1 MGYRIEV
8 RDRNLNR
15 VGEVDT
21 WIKLDFTVV
30 FCAQGSWQLLVK
42 NNTPQANLFEK
53 GGGIAIYQDGVDTPI
68 LTGAVE
74 TFQKYWTVEQHTNVG
89 SVYISGHCDNKLAYN
104 RLAFPDP
111 SKSIATQWSSTIS
124 TRTVSGGSSTALWN
138 EINKSMGPGAL
149 ADRRVPG
156 LVLDGSFP
164 VGDPISDSLRYD
176 VLGDKFEDWIAKNPG
191 TGYRFVYDANTKAI
205 VFHVFQ
211 PRDLTE
217 KIRFSPDLG
226 NLREFVYS
234 VTAPKVTRA
243 IVACQGDGNA
253 RYIYQQV
260 NTAVEQEWG
269 IQVEA
274 FVDRRDLGIVTSS
287 TGQPAKADPTMTD
300 TDFNAAVQAVK
311 DAASSALSAGAP
323 SGNLQIYPIDTPQIA
338 FGRDYFVGDLVTA
351 YIDGVPYSDVLRQV
365 TISVDDGGKTLSVA
379 PVIGD
384 QGTGNPLNL
393 YSVVSD
399 MRDRVRKLE
408 TRG

>member
-8 RDRNLNR
+8 RNRDLNR

-21 WIKLDFTVV
+21 WISLDFTVAY
-30 FCAQGSWQLLVK
+30 CAQGSWQLLIK
-42 NNTPQANLFEK
+42 NNTPQAQLFEK
-53 GGGIAIYQDGVDTPI
+53 GGGVAIYQDGVDTPV
-68 LTGAVE
+68 LTGACEV
-74 TFQKYWTVEQHTNVG
+74 FQKYWTVEQHTNVG
-89 SVYISGHCDNKLAYN
+89 SVYISGHCDNKLAYS

-111 SKSIATQWSSTIS
+111 AKPIATQWSSPTA
-124 TRTVSGGSSTALWN
+124 TRTVTGGSSTALWN
-138 EINKSMGPGAL
+138 EVNKAMGPGAL
-149 ADRRVPG
+149 PDRRAGG
-156 LVLDGSFP
+156 LVLDGAFP
-164 VGDPISDSLRYD
+164 AGAPISDSLRYD
-176 VLGDKFEDWIAKNPG
+176 VLGDKFADWIAKNPG
-191 TGYRFVYDANTKAI
+191 TGYRFVYDPDARQIN
-205 VFHVFQ
+205 FRVFQ
-211 PRDLTE
+211 PRDLTQQ
-217 KIRFSPDLG
+217 IRFSPELG

-234 VTAPKVTRA
+234 VTAPSVTRA

-260 NTAVEQEWG
+260 NTAIEQEWG
-269 IQVEA
+269 LQAEA

-287 TGQPAKADPTMTD
+287 TGTPVKADPTMTD
-300 TDFNAAVQAVK
+300 ADFNAAVQAVE
-311 DAASSALSAGAP
+311 DAASSALADGAP
-323 SGNLQIYPIDTPQIA
+323 KGNLQIYPIDTPQVQ
-338 FGRDYFVGDLVTA
+338 FGRDYFVGDMVTA
-351 YIDGVPYSDVLRQV
+351 YIDGVAYSDVLRQV